1 MYSLNRKGPKLPPTM
16 DPEGDVKAGEAGRP
30 GLAVQGFGVMVPKS
44 LWIRGSHL

>member
-30 GLAVQGFGVMVPKS
+30 KHFAIFGRVSSSGFQGYGP
-44 LWIRGSHL
+44 